1 MAAELDSMDLQSQFR
16 GCITGLAVG
25 DALGM
30 PAEGMS
36 VEQINEI
43 YGRIDCY
50 LPSPVGDFNAGE
62 WTDDTEQA
70 IILAQ
75 SIAETIYFSPED
87 FSERLK
93 KWGIESMNPRIGPTT
108 RRAIYRLS
116 QGAEWKNSG
125 IISDTCGAAMRVAP
139 VGLVYHFNL
148 DLVERYAVI
157 SAMVTHKGDA
167 AIAGSVAVA
176 VAVASILLDFD
187 DAEIAEEAATRA
199 TKYDE
204 LLADKVR
211 YAYKIAGED
220 VGKAIAE
227 LGNSISSYD
236 AVPFAFYCYF
246 SAEKFSDAVITA
258 VNSGGDADSTAAIA
272 GSLMGAKVGL
282 EGIEKKFLESLKDL
296 DYLIGV
302 ADRLYKTHQKI
313 ISITSS

>member
-1 MAAELDSMDLQSQFR
+1 MDLQSQFR
-16 GCITGLAVG
+16 GSIVGLAVG

-30 PAEGMS
+30 PVEGMS
-36 VEQINEI
+36 PRQIAEI
-43 YGRIDCY
+43 YGKIEEY
-50 LPSPVGDFNAGE
+50 LPSPVGDFGAGE

-70 IILAQ
+70 IILAEA
-75 SIAETIYFSPED
+75 IVETTYLNPED

-116 QGAEWKNSG
+116 QGAEWRNSG
-125 IISDTCGAAMRVAP
+125 VISDTCGAAMRVAP

-148 DLVERYAVI
+148 DLVERYAAI

-176 VAVASILLDFD
+176 VAIACILIDF
-187 DAEIAEEAATRA
+187 ENEEVAEEAAKRA
-199 TKYDE
+199 SNYDE

-211 YAYKIAGED
+211 YAYRIAGEG
-220 VGKAIAE
+220 VEKAIAE

-236 AVPFAFYCYF
+236 AIPFAFYCYF
-246 SAEKFSDAVITA
+246 SAEKFEDAVVTA

-282 EGIEKKFLESLKDL
+282 EGIERRFLKDL
-296 DYLIGV
+296 KDFDYLISL
-302 ADRLYKTHQKI
+302 ADRLYETHQRI
-313 ISITSS
+313 ISIASS